1 MEDLTHA
8 KQDVEDLRKK
18 KLRVAQVPLPIS
30 NTLDVLE
37 KILIS
42 RFNIG

>member
-18 KLRVAQVPLPIS
+18 KTACCPVPLPIS